1 MPEDVRLTAYP
12 GRRSGRVL
20 TDLKTTVNPVNT
32 YFFRNNGRMLLHV
45 ANASGSTATLTFA
58 QPNPVE
64 GYVTTATLTTAKA
77 GMFGPFPPA
86 IYNNGDGEVQVTFDQ
101 VVDVTVVQV

>member
-1 MPEDVRLTAYP
+1 MADVDVTAYP
-12 GRRSGRVL
+12 GLRSGRIL
-20 TDLKTTVNPVNT
+20 TDLKITVSTANT
-32 YFFRNNGRMLLHV
+32 YHFRNNGRMLLYV
-45 ANASGSTATLTFA
+45 ANASGNTVTATFA
-58 QPNPVE
+58 QPNPAE
-64 GYVTTATLTTAKA
+64 GYDTTATLATAKA